1 MTEKFHEDLVQLK
14 SDIVKMGQLANDML
28 CGAVAALKNQDKEQA
43 NFILANKDKILDM
56 DDEIERKA
64 LELLTLYQ
72 PMGGDIRTIGASL
85 KIITYLTRVGR
96 YGKDIAK
103 IAIELSIEPPLAKLV
118 SIPFMQKKVCE
129 MLSDVLDAYSTA
141 KLTKINP
148 ESITERDNDIDA
160 LRYSIFREC
169 ISYMMEDPRNIS
181 RCANY
186 VMVARYLERCG
197 DHACKIAEKVHYMV
211 NGKRVEIS

>member
-1 MTEKFHEDLVQLK
+1 MAEKFHEDLAQLK
-14 SDIVKMGQLANDML
+14 TNIIEMGKLAKDML
-28 CGAVAALKNQDKEQA
+28 CKAVLALKNQDT
-43 NFILANKDKILDM
+43 ILANSIIADKDKILDM
-56 DDEIERKA
+56 DDEIEAKA
-64 LELLTLYQ
+64 LQLLTLYQ
-72 PMGGDIRTIGASL
+72 PMGVDIRTIGASL

-103 IAIELSIEPPLAKLV
+103 IAITLSDEPPLAKLV
-118 SIPFMQKKVCE
+118 SIPYMQQKVCE
-129 MLSDVLDAYSTA
+129 MLSDAINAYDTKELS
-141 KLTKINP
+141 KINP
-148 ESITERDNDIDA
+148 ENFIKRDNDIDA

-169 ISYMMEDPRNIS
+169 ISYMMEDPKNIS

-197 DHACKIAEKVHYMV
+197 DHACKIAEKAHYMV